1 MDNGVPID
9 SVGGS
14 AQESVNLEDSEEH
27 DAPPCPNRKV
37 PPFASNSSQG
47 SKIAP
52 TPRSAACILSVC
64 RHFGQRISR
73 NRQAEAKAEVP
84 AICAYSSTGAD
95 IVSVSAPY
103 DTGPQPRRRMWSGSR
118 SGPTDMLCTLVPGCA
133 ARETMSMRR
142 SMSGGCE
149 GAQHVH
155 LLLTHSFGFLANKF
169 SQ

>member
-1 MDNGVPID
+1 VALLEGLDNGVPID

-73 NRQAEAKAEVP
+73 NRQAEAKVFT
-84 AICAYSSTGAD
+84 IM
-95 IVSVSAPY
+95 SA
-103 DTGPQPRRRMWSGSR
+103 T
-118 SGPTDMLCTLVPGCA
+118 
-133 ARETMSMRR
+133 
-142 SMSGGCE
+142 
-149 GAQHVH
+149 H
-155 LLLTHSFGFLANKF
+155 LLLTSKEAIHETNQKKRSF
-169 SQ
+169 